1 MPGIYVIAGI
11 MILPLIVWGLAAQSR
26 VRALFER
33 YSKIQVKKGITGNRL
48 ARTMLNSAGLDD
60 VVIEEA
66 GSILEDHY
74 DPRQK
79 VIRFSRNV
87 SRSSSVAAIG
97 IAAHEAAHAIQDGT
111 GFMPVKLR
119 NSIAPIIE
127 NAGFFIFPLLI
138 FGVLVSGII
147 SSAFFINL
155 AIFIFFGIV
164 IFYLITLPVELE
176 ASSRAVG
183 YIRNNKIADEEELAG
198 IREVLSAAALTYIIA
213 AALAILQFLRFFGIY
228 RRR

>member
-1 MPGIYVIAGI
+1 MP
-11 MILPLIVWGLAAQSR
+11 
-26 VRALFER
+26 E
-33 YSKIQVKKGITGNRL
+33 VKKGITGNRL

-66 GSILEDHY
+66 GPSFEDHY

-79 VIRFSRNV
+79 VIRFSRSV
-87 SRSSSVAAIG
+87 ARSSSVAAIG

-138 FGVLVSGII
+138 FGILVSGII
-147 SSAFFINL
+147 SSTFFINL

-183 YIRNNKIADEEELAG
+183 YIRNNKIADEEELTG

-213 AALAILQFLRFFGIY
+213 AALAIMQFLRFFGIY